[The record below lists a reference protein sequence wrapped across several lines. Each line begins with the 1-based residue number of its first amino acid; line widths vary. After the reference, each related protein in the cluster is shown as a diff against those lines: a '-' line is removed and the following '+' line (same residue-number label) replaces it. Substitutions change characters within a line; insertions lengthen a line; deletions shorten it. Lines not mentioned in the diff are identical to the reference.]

1 MEVLSIS
8 IRSTLELSVFIKAN
22 IDKVI
27 KNKDLLDDESIEARN
42 TSEEHSIDKY
52 ADKIL
57 KVYRRVIKISNEEK
71 TKKWYEKIKD
81 KITGDIN
88 E

>member
-1 MEVLSIS
+1 MI
-8 IRSTLELSVFIKAN
+8 
-22 IDKVI
+22 
-27 KNKDLLDDESIEARN
+27 DESIEARN

-57 KVYRRVIKISNEEK
+57 KVYNRVITMSNEEK
-71 TKKWYEKIKD
+71 NKKWYQKIKD
-81 KITGDIN
+81 KIKGGIN